1 MLAVALTGSAVVP
14 AVSSAGGPSFK
25 TGRYQGKTSQGQT
38 IKFSI
43 VKSTCDS
50 PRPPYAFHKAYC
62 FKGLISNPKLQ
73 AYYPTVLEPC
83 SDHTTYKDPLYV
95 ASYKLSLSGGKLSY
109 SERGL
114 GSTLEPGGSIS
125 SIKLAV
131 RGSKATG
138 TLHQTESYDT
148 GNGDVYCDSKTVSFT
163 ARLR

>member
-1 MLAVALTGSAVVP
+1 
-14 AVSSAGGPSFK
+14 
-25 TGRYQGKTSQGQT
+25 
-38 IKFSI
+38 
-43 VKSTCDS
+43 
-50 PRPPYAFHKAYC
+50 
-62 FKGLISNPKLQ
+62 
-73 AYYPTVLEPC
+73 VLEPC

-114 GSTLEPGGSIS
+114 GSTLEPGASIS
-125 SIKLAV
+125 SIKLDV

-148 GNGDVYCDSKTVSFT
+148 GGGDVYCDSKTVSFT